1 MIDPS
6 GMDNK
11 VKKWWESRREE
22 ILRSRMFC
30 PRLLEVVLWIA
41 VVAIMEVVMATL
53 LLDMWGN

>member
-22 ILRSRMFC
+22 ILRSRMFW
-30 PRLLEVVLWIA
+30 PEVMGGGASASSGADNGSGDGNL
-41 VVAIMEVVMATL
+41 VA
-53 LLDMWGN
+53 